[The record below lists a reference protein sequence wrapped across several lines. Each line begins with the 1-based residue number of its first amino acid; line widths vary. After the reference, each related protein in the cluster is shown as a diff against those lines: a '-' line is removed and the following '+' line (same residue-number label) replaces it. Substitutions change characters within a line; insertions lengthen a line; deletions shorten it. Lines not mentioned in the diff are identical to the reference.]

1 MPILSRMRKRYI
13 KRWYYRKVENVL
25 RSNSHRAFIRR
36 SIIGLCLLT
45 SIILAA
51 LVYLDS

>member
-1 MPILSRMRKRYI
+1 MAIISRMRKRYI

-25 RSNSHRAFIRR
+25 RSNSHRAFLRR
-36 SIIGLCLLT
+36 AIIGLCLLA
-45 SIILAA
+45 SMILAA

>member
-1 MPILSRMRKRYI
+1 MALISTMRRKYI

-36 SIIGLCLLT
+36 MVIGLCLLV
-45 SIILAA
+45 SALLAA
-51 LVYLDS
+51 LVYFDT